1 MREGKCAIFSRLWLF
16 RVNAGDRDE
25 WRPVV
30 RLRGTPGNICR
41 L

>member
-25 WRPVV
+25 
-30 RLRGTPGNICR
+30 
-41 L
+41 